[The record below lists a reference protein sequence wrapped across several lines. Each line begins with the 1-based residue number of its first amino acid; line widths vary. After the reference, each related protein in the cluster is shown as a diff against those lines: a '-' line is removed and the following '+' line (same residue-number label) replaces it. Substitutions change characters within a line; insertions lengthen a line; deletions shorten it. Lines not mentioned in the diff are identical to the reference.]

1 MPMNEATSQD
11 QDLFVI
17 PVSVDVLRID
27 SVLCFDLY
35 LYKRPAR
42 AGAEGDYVLYRGQNL
57 PLMQRHIDRLS
68 ESGIRTVFVKGD
80 QRKEY
85 TRYIES
91 NLDTILADENVETL
105 EKASLVYEAASGI
118 VEDLSRNPE
127 DPAIVER
134 SRSLVSNM
142 IDILQTTKSFIRAV
156 LSVLSCATGIY
167 NHSVNVTLYSLALAN
182 HLGMDIDG
190 VTDLGLAAL
199 FHDIG
204 KTRVDKSILEK
215 PGKLTDEEMHLVRM
229 HPEWG
234 LQIVKGPPGLPDAI
248 RRVVHEH
255 HERCDGKGY
264 PQGLVKDEIHP
275 FARIVAIIN
284 IFDALTTTRPYR
296 PAFSFFDALRIMRDE
311 MDGAIEHEMWRQF
324 VLMLGEEVE

>member
-1 MPMNEATSQD
+1 MGEADTRKQE
-11 QDLFVI
+11 LFVI
-17 PVSVDVLRID
+17 PMSVDVLRVD
-27 SVLCFDLY
+27 GVLYFDLF

-42 AGAEGDYVLYRGQNL
+42 AGAAGDYVLYRGQSL
-57 PLMQRHIDRLS
+57 PMTQKHIDRLR
-68 ESGIRTVFVKGD
+68 ESGIHTVFVKGD

-85 TRYIES
+85 MRYVEG
-91 NLDTILADENVETL
+91 NLETILADETVETI

-118 VEDLSRNPE
+118 VEDLSRHSD
-127 DPAIVER
+127 DPAVIKR
-134 SRSLVSNM
+134 SRFLVRNM
-142 IDILQTTKSFIRAV
+142 VDVLQTTKTFIHDI
-156 LSVLSCATGIY
+156 LSILSSASSIY

-182 HLGMDIDG
+182 RLGMDIDG

-199 FHDIG
+199 FHDVG
-204 KTRVDKSILEK
+204 KTRLDKSILEK

-234 LQIVKGPPGLPDAI
+234 LQILDRSPSLPEAI

-255 HERCDGKGY
+255 HERCDGTGY

-275 FARIVAIIN
+275 FARIVVMID

-296 PAFSFFDALRIMRDE
+296 PAFTFFEALRIMRDE
-311 MDGAIEHEMWRQF
+311 EAGAFEHEMWRQF
-324 VLMLGEEVE
+324 VLMLGEETP